1 MSSTTPASV
10 PTDRSPT
17 IAIIGGGPRGI
28 SVLERLC
35 AAYRQC
41 AEDGSA
47 PGNLRV
53 HLVDDS
59 QPGAGRVWRT
69 DQNVDLCMNT
79 LADAVILFPEP
90 GSSVH
95 APVLEGPTMY
105 EWIMLLRGEEL
116 GEKRDPRGAKMAL
129 FSRHPVQPLGH
140 RTQDIEQ
147 ARPNTHPPRGLYGEY
162 LRWVFSAVL
171 GMVPEGIEVTVRRSK
186 AVGIEPAAD
195 GTDTIELADGTR
207 LHAHATVL
215 ALGWLDTELSPEE
228 QELAAA
234 ASTHE
239 QLEWIAPNNPAD
251 QDFSN
256 IPSWEESG
264 QEALIRGLGMGFF
277 DAMSMLTVGRGGAFI
292 PDATA
297 PAGLRYQPSGRE
309 PRILAM
315 AGRGYPHQPRPE
327 FSGMPPRA
335 ELRRLDA
342 AIADLDSVLPANS
355 LDFGETLWPALLRD
369 AQEAYY
375 RVLLTAEPD
384 VLKKVTAIIDDP
396 ATDPLN
402 MHEDARLD
410 GLVDTDK
417 RFNIPWEN
425 DPVSRLEAKAAAVG
439 EEMSI
444 DSFTRSLFERLLADW
459 QEAQRGEESPVKMGL
474 FSFGAAMK
482 RIALVDEP
490 GRFTQASREEE
501 YKLFGSIAQMVSVG
515 PPAFRTAE
523 LLALIDAG
531 LVRFLGAKPELTV
544 DEEAPAFRVSSATT
558 GEEVCASVLI
568 EALIHDPDVRRTACP
583 LSRQLLAQSR
593 MRAWAWGDGSPS
605 AAPEVDRETGLLIGT
620 SGQGDPRVHMLG
632 VPLREVRADV
642 TNSPKVG
649 EDPVI
654 FQETDAAARSAL
666 RIAAPR

>member
-1 MSSTTPASV
+1 MPWINRRVGNMSSTTPASV

-79 LADAVILFPEP
+79 LADAVTLFPEP
-90 GSSVH
+90 GSGVQ
-95 APVLEGPTMY
+95 ARVREGPPVY
-105 EWIMLLRGEEL
+105 EWTMRLRGEEL
-116 GEKRDPRGAKMAL
+116 GERRDPRGAKMAL
-129 FSRHPVQPLGH
+129 FPRHRVQPLGH

-171 GMVPEGIEVTVRRSK
+171 GMVPEVIEVTVRRSK
-186 AVGIEPAAD
+186 AVGIEPAAA
-195 GTDTIELADGTR
+195 GTDTIGLADGTR

-402 MHEDARLD
+402 MHAAARLD

-417 RFNIPWEN
+417 RFNIPWES

-544 DEEAPAFRVSSATT
+544 DEEAPAFRVSSAT
-558 GEEVCASVLI
+558 
-568 EALIHDPDVRRTACP
+568 
-583 LSRQLLAQSR
+583 
-593 MRAWAWGDGSPS
+593 
-605 AAPEVDRETGLLIGT
+605 
-620 SGQGDPRVHMLG
+620 
-632 VPLREVRADV
+632 
-642 TNSPKVG
+642 
-649 EDPVI
+649 
-654 FQETDAAARSAL
+654 
-666 RIAAPR
+666 

>member
-1 MSSTTPASV
+1 MSSIERRV
-10 PTDRSPT
+10 
-17 IAIIGGGPRGI
+17 AIIGAGPRGI
-28 SVLERLC
+28 SVLERIVATHREL
-35 AAYRQC
+35 
-41 AEDGSA
+41 AEQDTA
-47 PGNLRV
+47 PERLAV
-53 HLVDDS
+53 AVVDEV

-69 DQNVDLCMNT
+69 DQNFDLCMNT
-79 LADAVILFPEP
+79 LADAVTLFPEP

-95 APVLEGPTMY
+95 APVYEGPTMY
-105 EWIMLLRGEEL
+105 EWIMLVRGEEL
-116 GEKRDPRGAKMAL
+116 GEQRDPRGAKAEL

-140 RTQDIEQ
+140 RARDIEQ

-162 LRWVFSAVL
+162 LRWAFSAVL
-171 GMVPEGIEVTVRRSK
+171 GMVPEAIEVTVHRSK

-195 GTDTIELADGTR
+195 GTDIIELADGTR
-207 LHAHATVL
+207 LRAHATVL
-215 ALGWLDTELSPEE
+215 ALGWLDTEFSPEE

-251 QDFSN
+251 QDFSTV
-256 IPSWEESG
+256 PSWEESG
-264 QEALIRGLGMGFF
+264 QEILIRGLGMGFF

-292 PDATA
+292 PDVTA
-297 PAGLRYQPSGRE
+297 PAGMRYQPSGRE

-335 ELRRLDA
+335 QLRRLDE
-342 AIADLDSVLPANS
+342 AIAQLDTPLPANS

-375 RVLLTAEPD
+375 RVLLAAEPD
-384 VLKKVTAIIDDP
+384 VLKKVGEIIDDP
-396 ATDPLN
+396 GTDPLN
-402 MHEDARLD
+402 MHEDTRLG

-425 DPVSRLEAKAAAVG
+425 NPVSRLEDKAEAAG
-439 EEMSI
+439 EELTI
-444 DSFTRSLFERLLADW
+444 DSFTRSLFEHLLADW
-459 QEAQRGEESPVKMGL
+459 QEAQRGEESAVKMGL

-501 YKLFGSIAQMVSVG
+501 YALFGSIAQMVSVG

-544 DEEAPAFRVSSATT
+544 DEETPAFLVSSATT
-558 GEEVCASVLI
+558 GEDVRASVLI
-568 EALIHDPDVRRTACP
+568 EALIHDPDVRHTACP

-593 MRAWAWGDGSPS
+593 MRAWEWGDGSPS
-605 AAPEVDRETGLLIGT
+605 GAPEVDRETGLLIGA
-620 SGQGDPRVHMLG
+620 SGQRDPRVHMLG
-632 VPLREVRADV
+632 VPLREVRADM

-666 RIAAPR
+666 RIALPR

>member
-79 LADAVILFPEP
+79 LADAVTLFPEP

-515 PPAFRTAE
+515 RP
-523 LLALIDAG
+523 
-531 LVRFLGAKPELTV
+531 
-544 DEEAPAFRVSSATT
+544 
-558 GEEVCASVLI
+558 
-568 EALIHDPDVRRTACP
+568 
-583 LSRQLLAQSR
+583 
-593 MRAWAWGDGSPS
+593 PS
-605 AAPEVDRETGLLIGT
+605 APPSCSLSSTLGWCVSLARNRSSPWTRRRQRFGSV
-620 SGQGDPRVHMLG
+620 PRRRG
-632 VPLREVRADV
+632 R
-642 TNSPKVG
+642 KC
-649 EDPVI
+649 
-654 FQETDAAARSAL
+654 ARL
-666 RIAAPR
+666 C

>member
-79 LADAVILFPEP
+79 LADAVTLFPEP

-171 GMVPEGIEVTVRRSK
+171 GMVPGGIEVTVRRSK

>member
-1 MSSTTPASV
+1 MSSIE
-10 PTDRSPT
+10 RR
-17 IAIIGGGPRGI
+17 IAIIGAGPRGI
-28 SVLERLC
+28 SVLERIVATHRELVEQGTSPERL
-35 AAYRQC
+35 AVA
-41 AEDGSA
+41 
-47 PGNLRV
+47 V
-53 HLVDDS
+53 VDDV
-59 QPGAGRVWRT
+59 QPGAGRIWRT
-69 DQNVDLCMNT
+69 DQNFDLCMNT
-79 LADAVILFPEP
+79 LADAVTLFPEP
-90 GSSVH
+90 GSSVY

-105 EWIMLLRGEEL
+105 EWIMLVRGEEL
-116 GEKRDPRGAKMAL
+116 GEQRDPRGAKAAL
-129 FSRHPVQPLGH
+129 FSRHPVQPLDH
-140 RTQDIEQ
+140 RAQNIQQ
-147 ARPNTHPPRGLYGEY
+147 AEPNTHPPRGLYGEY

-171 GMVPEGIEVTVRRSK
+171 GMVPEAIEVTVHRSK
-186 AVGIEPAAD
+186 AVGIEAAAD

-215 ALGWLDTELSPEE
+215 ALGWLDTDLAPEE

-234 ASTHE
+234 AAKHE
-239 QLEWIAPNNPAD
+239 QLEWVAPNNPAD
-251 QDFSN
+251 QDFSA

-264 QEALIRGLGMGFF
+264 QEILIRGLGMGFF
-277 DAMSMLTVGRGGAFI
+277 DAMSMLTLGRGGAFI

-335 ELRRLDA
+335 ELRRLDE
-342 AIADLDSVLPANS
+342 AISQLDIPLAPNS
-355 LDFGETLWPALLRD
+355 LDFGDTLWPALLRD

-375 RVLLTAEPD
+375 RVLLAAEPD
-384 VLKKVTAIIDDP
+384 VLKKIREIIDDP
-396 ATDPLN
+396 ATDALRI
-402 MHEDARLD
+402 HEDTRLD
-410 GLVDTDK
+410 GLVDPEK

-425 DPVSRLEAKAAAVG
+425 DPVARLEDKAEAAG
-439 EEMSI
+439 EELSI
-444 DSFTRSLFERLLADW
+444 DSFTRSLFEHLLGDW
-459 QEAQRGEESPVKMGL
+459 REAQRGEESPVKMGL
-474 FSFGAAMK
+474 FTFGAAMK

-501 YKLFGSIAQMVSVG
+501 YALFGSIAQMVSVG

-531 LVRFLGAKPELTV
+531 LVRFLGAKPGLTV
-544 DEEAPAFRVSSATT
+544 DEEIPAFRVSSATT
-558 GEEVCASVLI
+558 GEEVCAPVLI
-568 EALIHDPDVRRTACP
+568 EALIHDPDVRHTACP

-605 AAPEVDRETGLLIGT
+605 GAPEVDRETGLLIGA
-620 SGQGDPRVHMLG
+620 SGQRDPRVHMLG
-632 VPLREVRADV
+632 VPLREVRADM

-666 RIAAPR
+666 RIAMSR

>member
-1 MSSTTPASV
+1 MSSIE
-10 PTDRSPT
+10 RR
-17 IAIIGGGPRGI
+17 IAIIGAGPRGI
-28 SVLERLC
+28 SVLERIVATYRELAEQG
-35 AAYRQC
+35 AAPERL
-41 AEDGSA
+41 AVA
-47 PGNLRV
+47 V
-53 HLVDDS
+53 VDDV
-59 QPGAGRVWRT
+59 QPGAGRIWRT
-69 DQNVDLCMNT
+69 DQYFDLCMNT
-79 LADAVILFPEP
+79 LADAVTLFPEP
-90 GSSVH
+90 GSSV
-95 APVLEGPTMY
+95 ASPVLEGPTMY

-116 GEKRDPRGAKMAL
+116 GEQRDPHGAKAAL
-129 FSRHPVQPLGH
+129 FSRHPVQPLDH
-140 RTQDIEQ
+140 RAQGIEQ
-147 ARPNTHPPRGLYGEY
+147 TEPNTHPPRGLYGEY

-171 GMVPEGIEVTVRRSK
+171 GMVPEAIEVTVHRSK
-186 AVGIEPAAD
+186 AVGIEAAAD

-207 LHAHATVL
+207 LRAHATVL
-215 ALGWLDTELSPEE
+215 ALGWLDTELAPEE
-228 QELAAA
+228 RELAAA

-251 QDFSN
+251 QDFSTV
-256 IPSWEESG
+256 PSWAESG
-264 QEALIRGLGMGFF
+264 QEILIRGLGMGFF

-292 PDATA
+292 PDVTA
-297 PAGLRYQPSGRE
+297 LAGLRYQPSGRE

-335 ELRRLDA
+335 ELRRLDE
-342 AIADLDSVLPANS
+342 AIAQLDTPLDPNS

-369 AQEAYY
+369 AQDAYY
-375 RVLLTAEPD
+375 RVLLAAEPD
-384 VLKKVTAIIDDP
+384 VLKKVGEIIDDP

-402 MHEDARLD
+402 MHEDTRLD
-410 GLVDTDK
+410 GLVDIDK
-417 RFNIPWEN
+417 RFNIPREN
-425 DPVSRLEAKAAAVG
+425 NPVSHLEDKAEAAG
-439 EEMSI
+439 EELTI
-444 DSFTRSLFERLLADW
+444 DSFTRTLFDYLLADW
-459 QEAQRGEESPVKMGL
+459 QEAQRGEKSPVKMGL

-501 YKLFGSIAQMVSVG
+501 YAFFGSIAQMVSVG

-544 DEEAPAFRVSSATT
+544 DEETPAFRVRSATT

-568 EALIHDPDVRRTACP
+568 EALIHDPDVRHTACP

-593 MRAWAWGDGSPS
+593 MRAWAWGDGSLS
-605 AAPEVDRETGLLIGT
+605 GAPEVDRETGLLIGQ
-620 SGQGDPRVHMLG
+620 SGQRDPRVHMLG
-632 VPLREVRADV
+632 VPLREVRADM

-666 RIAAPR
+666 RIAASH